1 VVRNT
6 YLGHN
11 AWVQTVMWSTTE
23 EFLFVSGAYD
33 NQNKL
38 WDCRSP
44 KAPLYDLL
52 GHGEKVLDIDW
63 SNPKY
68 IVSGGVDNTALQ
80 TPRRLTVAIV
90 VISLNYSWQIT
101 RRRRADFIFVRNSII
116 CMFVASYRSG
126 SVSRCS
132 RWPLIPSELSMFGFW
147 QPFFAFSSTVA
158 TRKRI
163 P

>member
-1 VVRNT
+1 MIWMHFSIFSEGSVVRNT

-11 AWVQTVMWSTTE
+11 AWVQSVMWSTTE
-23 EFLFVSGAYD
+23 EFLFVSGSYD

-68 IVSGGVDNTALQ
+68 IVSGGADNTVRVFKSRKA
-80 TPRRLTVAIV
+80 TVE
-90 VISLNYSWQIT
+90 NMET
-101 RRRRADFIFVRNSII
+101 
-116 CMFVASYRSG
+116 
-126 SVSRCS
+126 
-132 RWPLIPSELSMFGFW
+132 
-147 QPFFAFSSTVA
+147 
-158 TRKRI
+158 K
-163 P
+163 